1 MSPKACPRPD
11 GPLGK
16 VKIISWSAVK
26 RPLHIWN
33 VTLLSQVVFSWFK
46 IFCIPKCNLV
56 QFLLV
61 RTASV
66 MHLFRSMMK
75 LTALICLFLASPGR
89 GRKFRLNNFIMSLS
103 LRPPLPP
110 PLSLSLSLGSAAV
123 TVSLFLSLQCRK
135 CCQLGM
141 EYGLWKTGFTRFL
154 ELDKTRN
161 RFWSS
166 KNVVLCFGN
175 TKTVHFGP
183 KTRYSEI
190 RFSQSPLFA
199 PSLLPTRYLLLRKSI
214 NCRCRRLRRHMTASQ
229 LGCSH
234 KFHIFNFSPWW

>member
-110 PLSLSLSLGSAAV
+110 PSLSLSLSRIRRGYSFTLP
-123 TVSLFLSLQCRK
+123 LSPMPQ
-135 CCQLGM
+135 M
-141 EYGLWKTGFTRFL
+141 
-154 ELDKTRN
+154 
-161 RFWSS
+161 
-166 KNVVLCFGN
+166 
-175 TKTVHFGP
+175 
-183 KTRYSEI
+183 
-190 RFSQSPLFA
+190 
-199 PSLLPTRYLLLRKSI
+199 LPTRDGIRFMKNRIYPVFRA
-214 NCRCRRLRRHMTASQ
+214 R
-229 LGCSH
+229 
-234 KFHIFNFSPWW
+234 